1 MKRKE
6 QAAIAKEKLL
16 TAAQKLISEKGYD
29 HISISDIT
37 KASGMSAGN
46 FYHYFKS
53 KEDLIIA
60 VERDLY
66 DRNLENV
73 RKMHGKGILNMLTF
87 YFCNSTD
94 YTVNVYG
101 VNFAR
106 QWFIYHLSNPTT
118 LHDPS
123 NKVNITI
130 KEVKECL
137 ESCQKNG
144 ELRSDVCLD
153 TLAEDIVL
161 STWGAQFYG
170 ILTNGE
176 FDLLAWNE
184 RYCKTVLKQIL
195 EPYYADKK

>member
-16 TAAQKLISEKGYD
+16 NAAQKLISEKGYD
-29 HISISDIT
+29 KISISDIT
-37 KASGMSAGN
+37 DACGMSAGN

-66 DRNLENV
+66 DRNLEDV
-73 RKMHGKGILNMLTF
+73 RKLYGKGILDLLTF
-87 YFCNSTD
+87 YFCNSMD
-94 YTVNVYG
+94 YAVNVYG
-101 VNFAR
+101 VNFTR

-118 LHDPS
+118 LQDPA
-123 NKVNITI
+123 NKINITI

-137 ESCQKNG
+137 ESCQRNG
-144 ELRSDVCLD
+144 ELRSGIPLD

-161 STWGAQFYG
+161 STWGAQC
-170 ILTNGE
+170 
-176 FDLLAWNE
+176 E

-195 EPYYADKK
+195 EPYYAAAK